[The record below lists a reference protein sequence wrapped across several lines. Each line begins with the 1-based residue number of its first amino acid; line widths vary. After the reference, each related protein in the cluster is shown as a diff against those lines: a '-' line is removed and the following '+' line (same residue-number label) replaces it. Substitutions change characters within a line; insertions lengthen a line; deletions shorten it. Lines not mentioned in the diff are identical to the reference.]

1 MKPIDQ
7 ELQDFKEFRKRSWA
21 KVIKRLRK
29 QLDEYV
35 EDELFRG
42 GYGDMKI
49 GYLPLLMNIDPE
61 GVTNAEVSKR
71 AEITK
76 QAMSKIVNDLVALKY
91 IVTEEHSNDGRSQI
105 LRLTEKGKTF
115 IVKGKQCIGG
125 LMDEYRAL
133 VGKKNF
139 DNTMET
145 LLRIMEYNEQKK
157 AKLQSAS
164 KYK

>member
-1 MKPIDQ
+1 MKSIDQ
-7 ELQDFKEFRKRSWA
+7 ELQEFKEFRKRSWA

-35 EDELFRG
+35 EEQLFRG
-42 GYGDMKI
+42 GHGDMKI

-71 AEITK
+71 ADITK

-91 IVTEEHSNDGRSQI
+91 IVTEEHSNDGRSHI
-105 LRLTEKGKTF
+105 LRLTEKGKNF
-115 IVKGKQCIGG
+115 IIRGKHCISD
-125 LMDEYRAL
+125 LMNEYRAV

-139 DNTMET
+139 DNAMET
-145 LLRIMEYNEQKK
+145 LLKIMEYNEQRKTSD
-157 AKLQSAS
+157 QTS